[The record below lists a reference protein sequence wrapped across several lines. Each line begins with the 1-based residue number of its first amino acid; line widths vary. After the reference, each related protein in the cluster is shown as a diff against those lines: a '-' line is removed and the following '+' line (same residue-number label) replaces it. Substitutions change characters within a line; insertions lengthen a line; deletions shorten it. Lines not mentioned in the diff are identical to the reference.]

1 MKTELIERYL
11 ENKRLIEIAN
21 AENDAIKAEIIAEMG
36 NADSIIVGN
45 FRVNNKTITNNR
57 FDSTAFKKEHSD
69 LYAAFQRVTTYTR
82 FEIK

>member
-21 AENDAIKAEIIAEMG
+21 AENDTIKAEIIAEMG
-36 NADSIIVGN
+36 NADSVIVGN
-45 FRVNNKTITNNR
+45 FRVNNKTVISNR
-57 FDSTAFKKEHSD
+57 FDSTAFKKEHAA
-69 LYAAFQRVTTYTR
+69 LYSEYQRTTVYTR